1 MTFHCCT
8 SKADYLNIESNC
20 AVVHIQQTGRHFSN
34 ERKRSVKSI
43 HYTRTAWNEL
53 AVTISSFAWRVLGK
67 ECHEL
72 IPSHLEIHA
81 PPPPPPPPPPG
92 SLSPGAARAPP
103 PVDPWP
109 GTPECPRSQGGRK
122 ALEISSSLCAAAG
135 VTAGLLGPRRNGK
148 AEALVG
154 RWSVS
159 GRRQPPARK
168 PAPSSCCEPCLPA
181 SSTRNWRPRKCWPVS
196 SPVTQR

>member
-72 IPSHLEIHA
+72 IPPHLEIHA
-81 PPPPPPPPPPG
+81 PPPRRPDVHRLLSSWDGGGAPSWGVQARTREVPQIPG
-92 SLSPGAARAPP
+92 REEGPGNLLVPLCSSRSNCGVAGAP
-103 PVDPWP
+103 
-109 GTPECPRSQGGRK
+109 EKRKGR
-122 ALEISSSLCAAAG
+122 
-135 VTAGLLGPRRNGK
+135 GPRWKMERFRT
-148 AEALVG
+148 A
-154 RWSVS
+154 
-159 GRRQPPARK
+159 
-168 PAPSSCCEPCLPA
+168 PAPSPQAGPEL
-181 SSTRNWRPRKCWPVS
+181 VL
-196 SPVTQR
+196 

>member
-72 IPSHLEIHA
+72 IPPHLEIHA
-81 PPPPPPPPPPG
+81 PPPAAAQTCTDCFPPG
-92 SLSPGAARAPP
+92 TVGAPLRGESRPGPAKS
-103 PVDPWP
+103 
-109 GTPECPRSQGGRK
+109 PRSQGGRK